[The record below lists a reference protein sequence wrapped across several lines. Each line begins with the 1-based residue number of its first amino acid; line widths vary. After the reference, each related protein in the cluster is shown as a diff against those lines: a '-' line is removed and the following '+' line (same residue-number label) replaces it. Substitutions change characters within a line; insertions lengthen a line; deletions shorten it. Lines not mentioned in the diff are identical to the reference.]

1 MKAFL
6 VAVVVVSL
14 FAGAAAA
21 AVAYSFVLGET
32 EARYQ
37 KLLDDMRAE
46 NLELQSRLSEAEN
59 TVNRLRSDLSSLQ
72 TSLQTAENRA
82 QQFSERINLLEN
94 RLNQLS
100 SQLEAANTELKNL
113 RSSMES
119 IKNVM
124 ALLENDRVLISW
136 LRSEPPGT
144 REGDREYWNETRA
157 LAVKSDPN
165 LVLTVDKILDNL
177 DLYYDWV
184 ERFPQLTDVTRDELI
199 RWCPLYIDWLLN
211 APPGVE
217 EYNNAVNQLREE
229 ILLTVIAHID
239 SLSRVL
245 EG

>member
-1 MKAFL
+1 MKAIL
-6 VAVVVVSL
+6 VAAVVVSL
-14 FAGAAAA
+14 FLGAAAA

-37 KLLDDMRAE
+37 KLLDDLKSQ
-46 NLELQSRLSEAEN
+46 NLDLSNRLTEAEN
-59 TVNRLRSDLSSLQ
+59 TVNKLRSDITSLQ
-72 TSLQTAENRA
+72 TSLQTADQRA
-82 QQFSERINLLEN
+82 QQLSEKVRLLEN

-100 SQLEAANTELKNL
+100 SELEAANTEVKSL
-113 RSSMES
+113 RTNMES
-119 IKNVM
+119 VKDVLS
-124 ALLENDRVLISW
+124 LLENDRVLISW

-165 LVLTVDKILDNL
+165 LVLTIDKILDNL

-184 ERFPQLTDVTRDELI
+184 EQFPQLTDVTRDELI

-211 APPGVE
+211 APPGVD

-229 ILLTVIAHID
+229 VLLTVIAHID

-245 EG
+245 ES